1 VRRYEREAGYGSM
14 MDAEAMRK
22 ARIADLRGE
31 MDFIHFANE
40 LYWRQANP
48 SDAARANYYRRQD
61 RLEEIRNEL
70 AD

>member
-1 VRRYEREAGYGSM
+1 M

-22 ARIADLRGE
+22 ARTADLQEE
-31 MDFIHFANE
+31 MDFIHYANE

-48 SDAARANYYRRQD
+48 SDAARADYYRRQEW
-61 RLEEIRNEL
+61 LEEIRNEL

>member
-1 VRRYEREAGYGSM
+1 MDSEAT
-14 MDAEAMRK
+14 RK
-22 ARIADLRGE
+22 ARIAALLE
-31 MDFIHFANE
+31 ELDFIHYANE

>member
-1 VRRYEREAGYGSM
+1 
-14 MDAEAMRK
+14 MDAETMRK
-22 ARIADLRGE
+22 ARIADLQE
-31 MDFIHFANE
+31 ELDFIHYANE

-48 SDAARANYYRRQD
+48 SDAAKADYYRRQD